1 MITLVLVSAIYG
13 VVAALVFRRFTNRAS
28 IRRSMNRI
36 LAHTMELGL
45 FLDSPGLVFRAQ
57 RDLLRE
63 NARLLRQ
70 VILPGAIVALLFSLL
85 YPAMDAFYGYAPLPP
100 GEPSVV
106 TIQMK
111 DAMMPPVELEAP
123 LGMAVET
130 PGVRS
135 LHDRQISWRVRP
147 LGRTTGELKIRYRG
161 GTLTKRIVAGNGLVY
176 ATFSSPGIR
185 LQYPR
190 TTILGANWMVWFF
203 LISTATAIGY
213 RG

>member
-1 MITLVLVSAIYG
+1 VITLVLVSAIYG

-147 LGRTTGELKIRYRG
+147 LRETSGDLRFRVENRVVTAGFFLRDPAIRS
-161 GTLTKRIVAGNGLVY
+161 IE
-176 ATFSSPGIR
+176 IR
-185 LQYPR
+185 FPKS
-190 TTILGANWMVWFF
+190 TILGFSWLVWFF
-203 LISTATAIGY
+203 LISSVSAGLFWK
-213 RG
+213 R